1 MVWRLVALAAVLAV
15 FECGPAPAR
24 GGLPAGSTPT
34 PVATPNPIALAPN
47 DCISSPPTSGTK
59 AHSPALAA
67 TVTLPPGWLENTTDE
82 GQSGAQVG
90 FALELG
96 SGTRRGP
103 DVIWGNSLAGPMTP
117 HDAVAAEAA
126 YTPGSGTVIAKGD
139 CTIAG
144 SQASFFESS
153 LAGLGSGYVVYIGHR
168 GVLVR
173 LLILFS
179 PDTRDTTIPQ
189 VKSILGSWQ
198 WDQT

>member
-1 MVWRLVALAAVLAV
+1 V
-15 FECGPAPAR
+15 
-24 GGLPAGSTPT
+24 
-34 PVATPNPIALAPN
+34 
-47 DCISSPPTSGTK
+47 
-59 AHSPALAA
+59 LAA
-67 TVTLPPGWLENTTDE
+67 TVTIPAGWIENTTDE
-82 GQSGAQVG
+82 GQSGAQAG

-96 SGTRRGP
+96 SGNRRGP
-103 DVIWGNSLAGPMTP
+103 DGIFGDSLADPMTP
-117 HDAVAAEAA
+117 HDAAAAEAA

-153 LAGLGSGYVVYIGHR
+153 VGGLGGGYVLYIGHR

-179 PDTRDTTIPQ
+179 SDTRDSTIPQ

-198 WDQT
+198 WDQP

>member
-15 FECGPAPAR
+15 IECGPGPSPGAS
-24 GGLPAGSTPT
+24 PAGSTPT
-34 PVATPNPIALAPN
+34 QVATPNPVALAPH

-59 AHSPALAA
+59 AHSSVLAA
-67 TVTLPPGWLENTTDE
+67 TVTLPTGWLENTTDE

-103 DVIWGNSLAGPMTP
+103 DVIWGNSLASPMTP

-126 YTPGSGTVIAKGD
+126 YTPGSGTVIAKGN
-139 CTIAG
+139 CAIAG

-153 LAGLGSGYVVYIGHR
+153 VGGLGGGYVLYIGHR
-168 GVLVR
+168 GALAR

-179 PDTRDTTIPQ
+179 SDTRDSTMPQ

-198 WDQT
+198 W

>member
-1 MVWRLVALAAVLAV
+1 MRVWIALAGALALSA
-15 FECGPAPAR
+15 CGPSPNASPAS
-24 GGLPAGSTPT
+24 STPKSG
-34 PVATPNPIALAPN
+34 ATPNPIALAPN
-47 DCISSPPTSGTK
+47 DCTSPPPASGTK
-59 AHSPALAA
+59 AHSAALAA
-67 TVTLPPGWLENTTDE
+67 SVTLPASWIENTTDE
-82 GQSGAQVG
+82 GQSGAQAG

-103 DVIWGNSLAGPMTP
+103 DGIFGDSLADPMTP
-117 HDAVAAEAA
+117 HDAAAAEAA

-153 LAGLGSGYVVYIGHR
+153 VGGLGGGYVLYIGHR

-179 PDTRDTTIPQ
+179 SDTRDSTMPQ

>member
-1 MVWRLVALAAVLAV
+1 MVWRLVALAAVIAV
-15 FECGPAPAR
+15 FECGPAPAP
-24 GGLPAGSTPT
+24 GALPAGSTPT
-34 PVATPNPIALAPN
+34 PVATPNPIALTTN

-67 TVTLPPGWLENTTDE
+67 TVTLPAGWLENTTDE
-82 GQSGAQVG
+82 GQSGAQVD
-90 FALELG
+90 FAIELR
-96 SGTRRGP
+96 SGTIPGA
-103 DVIWGNSLAGPMTP
+103 DGIFGNSLAGPMSP

-153 LAGLGSGYVVYIGHR
+153 VAGLGSAYVVYIGHR

-179 PDTRDTTIPQ
+179 PDTRDSTMPQ
-189 VKSILGSWQ
+189 VKSILGSWR
-198 WDQT
+198 WDQP